1 MHGDYR
7 LRLVGTCG
15 TAEIF
20 WARGRVEVTTSDR
33 PMRVLDLPE
42 GRRPAEEALDA
53 FAAGRTPEVGTRESV
68 AVTRLALLAQ
78 ASADRGGEA
87 LAWSRDAD

>member
-7 LRLVGTCG
+7 LRLVGTRG

-20 WARGRVEVTTSDR
+20 WARGRVEVTTDDQPTR
-33 PMRVLDLPE
+33 ALDLPP

-53 FAAGRTPEVGTRESV
+53 FADGRTPRGRNPGFARRDPTRPPRPDLREQGGT
-68 AVTRLALLAQ
+68 
-78 ASADRGGEA
+78 A
-87 LAWSRDAD
+87 LAWSRPAE